1 MSERPAPAR
10 LRSLCGTAR
19 RIRKRNQKKLHKG
32 REHTFPCRPSGMW
45 ACIGEPERFRR
56 LGLPAIETTDSAR

>member
-19 RIRKRNQKKLHKG
+19 RMRKRNQKKLHKG

-56 LGLPAIETTDSAR
+56 LGLPDRGTNDTVR